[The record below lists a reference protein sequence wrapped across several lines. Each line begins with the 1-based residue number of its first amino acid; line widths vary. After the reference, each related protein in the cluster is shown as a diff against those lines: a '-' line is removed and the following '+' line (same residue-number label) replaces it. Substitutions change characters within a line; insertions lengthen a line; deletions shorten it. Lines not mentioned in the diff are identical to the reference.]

1 MRISLDVQASHL
13 VRAEM
18 LALLRDVRLRTAVRF
33 YRFRG
38 EHLDVLVNNVWG
50 GYERMVENGEFTW
63 SLPFWRQPLWRW
75 DAMFCVGVRAH
86 YVAARLA
93 ARGMV
98 EQRRGLIVNLSFW
111 AAQKHIGNVPYGP
124 RRIARLGPPLLPDVS
139 NHAGPRVLAH

>member
-50 GYERMVENGEFTW
+50 GYERMV
-63 SLPFWRQPLWRW
+63 
-75 DAMFCVGVRAH
+75 D
-86 YVAARLA
+86 
-93 ARGMV
+93 
-98 EQRRGLIVNLSFW
+98 
-111 AAQKHIGNVPYGP
+111 K
-124 RRIARLGPPLLPDVS
+124 RRIYMVAPILATTPVAVGR
-139 NHAGPRVLAH
+139 HVLRRSPCALRGRPSCCSRNG